1 MLAVFASLNLAPLPA
16 AAQGAFAQ
24 VPAEYRGDWVAA
36 AAACTAPVR
45 VRVEPTRITLVN
57 GTDTESLGGLEMAGP
72 GFFPPDY
79 KGIQAVAI
87 TEFSGDQPLSA
98 TLQPRREEGCGDRGD
113 GHAGPGQARRRGR
126 ERDERALPEAEPGEA
141 VSPAPGASEE
151 VPGGAL
157 ASVTSFLGVIGG
169 KADG

>member
-1 MLAVFASLNLAPLPA
+1 MLAAFAGLVLAPLPA
-16 AAQGAFAQ
+16 AAQGQFAQ

-36 AAACTAPVR
+36 SAACTAPVR

-79 KGIQAVAI
+79 RGIQAVAI

-98 TLQPRREEGCGDRGD
+98 TFNHGEKKGVAIVEMAIPGPDR
-113 GHAGPGQARRRGR
+113 
-126 ERDERALPEAEPGEA
+126 
-141 VSPAPGASEE
+141 PGAAAANAMNAHFRKLNLAKRFPLHQ
-151 VPGGAL
+151 VAL
-157 ASVTSFLGVIGG
+157 KKCPAGR
-169 KADG
+169 

>member
-1 MLAVFASLNLAPLPA
+1 MLAALASLMLAPLPA

-24 VPAEYRGDWVAA
+24 VPAEFRGDWVAA
-36 AAACTAPVR
+36 SAACTAPVR

-98 TLQPRREEGCGDRGD
+98 TFNHGEKKGVAIVEMAMPGPDR
-113 GHAGPGQARRRGR
+113 
-126 ERDERALPEAEPGEA
+126 
-141 VSPAPGASEE
+141 PGAAAANAMNAHFRKLNLAKRFPLHQ
-151 VPGGAL
+151 VPLKKCPA
-157 ASVTSFLGVIGG
+157 A
-169 KADG
+169 K